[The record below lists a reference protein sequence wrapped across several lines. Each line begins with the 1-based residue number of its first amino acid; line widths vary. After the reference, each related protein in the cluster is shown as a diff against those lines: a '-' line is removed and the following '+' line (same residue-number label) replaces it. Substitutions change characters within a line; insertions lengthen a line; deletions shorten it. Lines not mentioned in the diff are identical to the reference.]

1 MEAAMNHTALSQ
13 SGTDERVKL
22 PNLTE
27 EEVDWR
33 GLEELYS
40 SVNQSLYQHRTD
52 YSLRQDDWHIFQ
64 KDVDNMFA
72 LRHVLDS
79 KLQNNDDNQTH
90 KLDLKDDPASATSLA
105 EQGSGSGAGGLEEGS
120 GGEGTPS
127 RDIWP
132 EPVILNRATEGL
144 PETPCTTHPAP
155 STPPPPPPPL
165 TPTHPTPQRSEVKV
179 QLESVNDLPDE
190 TYPLDR
196 PPRVVSGMSAGQ
208 RRGGVRGGEVVAGGE
223 VWLAHQLEE
232 DWLDGE
238 EEGLVF
244 SGNGNNGLTEME
256 TRHDD
261 LLRTHNSL
269 EMGLGLGSYPGQAQT
284 QQSSLIQ
291 GLELGLDKEEEED
304 IFQGQG
310 YLPLS
315 PQTLKPRVQASTTTT
330 TTSTRSPPQTQTGAP
345 QGTGV
350 VVHNP
355 QLQQAHLQIEVQVES
370 QAQLQALDYEGS
382 GSPPQPS
389 SNHTQ

>member
-1 MEAAMNHTALSQ
+1 M
-13 SGTDERVKL
+13 
-22 PNLTE
+22 
-27 EEVDWR
+27 
-33 GLEELYS
+33 
-40 SVNQSLYQHRTD
+40 
-52 YSLRQDDWHIFQ
+52 
-64 KDVDNMFA
+64 
-72 LRHVLDS
+72 
-79 KLQNNDDNQTH
+79 
-90 KLDLKDDPASATSLA
+90 
-105 EQGSGSGAGGLEEGS
+105 
-120 GGEGTPS
+120 
-127 RDIWP
+127 
-132 EPVILNRATEGL
+132 
-144 PETPCTTHPAP
+144 
-155 STPPPPPPPL
+155 
-165 TPTHPTPQRSEVKV
+165 
-179 QLESVNDLPDE
+179 
-190 TYPLDR
+190 
-196 PPRVVSGMSAGQ
+196 
-208 RRGGVRGGEVVAGGE
+208 VAGGE

-238 EEGLVF
+238 GEGLVF